1 MLRSALLAFI
11 LLFSV
16 ANSSDETNQAITA
29 LYDSGDYSAAFKK
42 AQEGAVA
49 GDLKAHEWLGHFYED
64 GVGADANLPSAIHHY
79 RVAIADSGQSYAQW
93 RIGVLIDQGKA
104 EGTLEEAFGL
114 FELSAEQGQTEAMV
128 SLGVMQAT
136 GRGTPQDFAAC
147 LESYM
152 RAARAGDSHGVRG
165 VGVLFYLGQG
175 VEKDTYEAA
184 AWFGVAAA
192 QGNEEAAS
200 DFALSTEGMS
210 GSEVTAITRRAK
222 EIADELSL

>member
-1 MLRSALLAFI
+1 MLRSVLLAFI

-42 AQEGAVA
+42 ARAGAVA
-49 GDLKAHEWLGHFYED
+49 GDLKAHEWLGYFYED
-64 GVGADANLPSAIHHY
+64 GVGVEANLAKAIHHY

-114 FELSAEQGQTEAMV
+114 FELSAKQGQTEAMV
-128 SLGVMQAT
+128 SLGVMHAT
-136 GRGTPQDFAAC
+136 GRGTPQDFVAC

-152 RAARAGDSHGVRG
+152 RAARAGESHGVRG
-165 VGVLFYLGQG
+165 VGVLFHLGQG
-175 VEKDTYEAA
+175 VEQDTYEAA

-200 DFALSTEGMS
+200 DFGLLTEGMS
-210 GSEVTAITRRAK
+210 KSEIEAIAQRAN
-222 EIADELSL
+222 EIVDELSP

>member
-1 MLRSALLAFI
+1 MLRSVLLAFI

-16 ANSSDETNQAITA
+16 ANTSNGAIEA
-29 LYDSGDYSAAFKK
+29 LVRDGNYEAAFEK
-42 AQEGAVA
+42 AQSWADTGNAE
-49 GDLKAHEWLGHFYED
+49 AHEWLGYFYED
-64 GVGADANLPSAIHHY
+64 GVGVEANLAKAIHHY
-79 RVAIADSGQSYAQW
+79 RVAIASGGQSYAQW
-93 RIGVLIDQGKA
+93 RLGVLIDQGKA

-128 SLGVMQAT
+128 SLGVMHAT

-152 RAARAGDSHGVRG
+152 RAARAGESHGVRG

-175 VEKDTYEAA
+175 VEQDTYEAA
-184 AWFGVAAA
+184 AWFAVAAA
-192 QGNEEAAS
+192 QGNEDAAS
-200 DFALSTEGMS
+200 DFTLLTEGMS
-210 GSEVTAITRRAK
+210 KSEIEAIGQRAN